1 MSEGGEKRE
10 SKSDTSGGWTLDP
23 VIERRLS
30 SRDTSLDEM
39 NNNNNNGRSFAS
51 FDETQQQLQRSP
63 SPIVGL
69 VNVNRRGGGGGGGG
83 GGGAPGA
90 SGANVN
96 PNQNPSAV
104 GGAGS
109 SASLG
114 PSVHFV
120 DDARQPLDSTL
131 MYSNIPGLGSSMG
144 FPREGRQQSFSS
156 LNLPGGHV
164 GSQPHSRRS
173 TPANGMWME
182 RLDLTRLFSNIR
194 REKADAF
201 VDDTLDAISTPDK
214 RARSNSRRGTPAK
227 QGQDLLDDDDD
238 DSEHSFRETL
248 EGRDKID
255 KHAHSLDAHVKS
267 RSGNW
272 LAR

>member
-1 MSEGGEKRE
+1 M
-10 SKSDTSGGWTLDP
+10 
-23 VIERRLS
+23 
-30 SRDTSLDEM
+30 
-39 NNNNNNGRSFAS
+39 
-51 FDETQQQLQRSP
+51 
-63 SPIVGL
+63 
-69 VNVNRRGGGGGGGG
+69 
-83 GGGAPGA
+83 
-90 SGANVN
+90 
-96 PNQNPSAV
+96 
-104 GGAGS
+104 
-109 SASLG
+109 
-114 PSVHFV
+114 
-120 DDARQPLDSTL
+120 
-131 MYSNIPGLGSSMG
+131 
-144 FPREGRQQSFSS
+144 
-156 LNLPGGHV
+156 